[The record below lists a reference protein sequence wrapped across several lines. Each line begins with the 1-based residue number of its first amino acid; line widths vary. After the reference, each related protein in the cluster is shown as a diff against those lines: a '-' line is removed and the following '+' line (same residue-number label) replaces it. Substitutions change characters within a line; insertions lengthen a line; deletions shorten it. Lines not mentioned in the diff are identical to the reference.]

1 MLTFHVKGMGHIF
14 NLTAVSVIKIR
25 GFGLKKLRQV
35 TDTNCTSHFQGLLNE
50 KIKTCHSQLPR

>member
-1 MLTFHVKGMGHIF
+1 MGHVF

-50 KIKTCHSQLPR
+50 KIKTCHSQLPS